1 MDRPGILVGGFIA
14 LLFLNILN
22 SAYSTVLSLIKDEL
36 SLSYTLSG
44 ALMSSYFVGYS
55 MGQIPWGYLADRI
68 GSRRVMTLSVLGTAL
83 STVLF
88 GFASGI
94 WQVIS
99 ARFLAGLLGAGI
111 FVPGVKLIAGWFQP
125 GDRGTALG
133 ILNIGGS
140 VGLVLASWTAPLLS
154 ISLGWRGSME
164 AFGLV
169 GVLSAVVVWLGLKD
183 RREAQPSEGGGDV
196 SDVVRSRSFWIL
208 ASIQFIRLGS
218 YYTFIAWLPILLHE
232 EYGLSLVAAG
242 MAFSLFNLAGM
253 VSNPIGGFFSDRLG
267 EKLVMLT
274 SFLALGVTV
283 ILFVGVKAF
292 LVLYVSAFV
301 LGWFINFVRSPSFTI
316 LTRLYGTRM
325 AGKVSGIQNTFA
337 SMGALTLP
345 LILGYVR
352 DATLSY
358 QAGLISLSALFFI
371 GTAIDVFI
379 NTT

>member
-1 MDRPGILVGGFIA
+1 MGGFVA

-55 MGQIPWGYLADRI
+55 AGQIPWGYLADRI
-68 GSRRVMTLSVLGTAL
+68 GSRRVMTMSVLGTAL
-83 STVLF
+83 STILF
-88 GFASGI
+88 GFAADT
-94 WQVIS
+94 WQVIA

-125 GDRGTALG
+125 RDRGTALG
-133 ILNIGGS
+133 VLNIGGS
-140 VGLVLASWTAPLLS
+140 VGLVLASWAVPSLS
-154 ISLGWRGSME
+154 IGLGWRGAME

-169 GVLSAVVVWLGLKD
+169 GVLSAVVVWLGLRD
-183 RREAQPSEGGGDV
+183 RRDSQTSDESPDV
-196 SDVVRSRSFWIL
+196 RGVVRSRSFWIM
-208 ASIQFIRLGS
+208 ASIQFIRLGA
-218 YYTFIAWLPILLHE
+218 YYTFIAWLPLLLHE

-242 MAFSLFNLAGM
+242 TAFSLFNLAGM
-253 VSNPIGGFFSDRLG
+253 VSNPVGGFFSDRLG
-267 EKLVMLT
+267 EKLVMLA
-274 SFLALGVTV
+274 SFLALGTTV
-283 ILFVGVKAF
+283 LLFVGLKAF
-292 LVLYVSAFV
+292 LVMYASAFV

-316 LTRLYGTRM
+316 LTKLYGTRV
-325 AGKVSGIQNTFA
+325 AGKISGIQNTFA

-358 QAGLISLSALFFI
+358 QSGLISLSALFLMGMAADLFI
-371 GTAIDVFI
+371 K
-379 NTT
+379 TT